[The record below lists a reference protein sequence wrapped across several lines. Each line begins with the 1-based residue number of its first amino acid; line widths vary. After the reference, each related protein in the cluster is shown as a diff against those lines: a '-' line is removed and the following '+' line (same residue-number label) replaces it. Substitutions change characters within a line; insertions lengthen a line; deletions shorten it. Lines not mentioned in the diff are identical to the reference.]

1 MLARMSARPAAAAI
15 VLAAGA
21 GRRVG
26 ADEPK
31 AFLSIGGRPILAMAA
46 AAAAASGVVDELI
59 VTAPKGF
66 EDRARSCLDGVGVPC
81 TVVTGGRTRQAS
93 VRAALETLGNG
104 IELVAVHD
112 AARPFAPPALFASV
126 LEALSDDAE
135 GAIPVL
141 PVADTVKRV
150 LEGVVVTTVPR
161 EDLVLAQTPQAFR
174 LGALRAAHDRAA
186 DVGLEVTDDAQALE
200 AAGCLVRAI
209 PGDPLNVKITTM
221 LDLARAEAR
230 MGGGVG

>member
-1 MLARMSARPAAAAI
+1 MSPRPAAAAI

-21 GRRVG
+21 GRRLG

-31 AFLSIGGRPILAMAA
+31 AFLSIGGRPILAVAA
-46 AAAAASGVVDELI
+46 AAAAASGAVDELI
-59 VTAPKGF
+59 VTAPEGF
-66 EDRARSCLDGVGVPC
+66 EDRARSCVESLGIPC
-81 TVVTGGRTRQAS
+81 TVIAGGDSRQAS
-93 VRAALETLGNG
+93 VSAALSVLSAG

-126 LEALSDDAE
+126 LEAIGDDAD
-135 GAIPVL
+135 GAIPIL

-150 LEGVVVTTVPR
+150 LDGFVVTTVPR
-161 EDLVLAQTPQAFR
+161 EELALAQTPQAFR
-174 LGALRAAHDRAA
+174 LDALRAAHARAA
-186 DVGLEVTDDAQALE
+186 AAGLEVTDDAQALE

-209 PGDPLNVKITTM
+209 PGDPMNVKITTM

-230 MGGGVG
+230 MGGADA

>member
-1 MLARMSARPAAAAI
+1 MLARMSPRPAAAAI

-21 GRRVG
+21 GRRLG

-31 AFLSIGGRPILAMAA
+31 AFLSIGGRPILAVAA
-46 AAAAASGVVDELI
+46 AAAAASGAVDELI
-59 VTAPKGF
+59 VTVPEGF
-66 EDRARSCLDGVGVPC
+66 EDRARSCVEGLGIPC
-81 TVVTGGRTRQAS
+81 TVVPGGDSRQAS
-93 VRAALETLGNG
+93 LRAALGALRDG

-126 LEALSDDAE
+126 LEAIGDETD

-141 PVADTVKRV
+141 PIADTVKRV
-150 LEGVVVTTVPR
+150 EDGVVVATVPR
-161 EDLVLAQTPQAFR
+161 EELALAQTPQAFR
-174 LGALRAAHDRAA
+174 LAALRAAHDRAA
-186 DVGLEVTDDAQALE
+186 SAGLEVTDDAQALE

-209 PGDPLNVKITTM
+209 PGDPMNVKITTM

-230 MGGGVG
+230 MGGGDA